1 MPNSAKQ
8 NQPVRPSK
16 THPSSKV
23 TTRCTFPDTCS
34 YGWQFSPFGG
44 HPRSRFL
51 CHLCMEA
58 TTTSVASLDKIFEFS
73 WWQHHLTWKE
83 TSQGYTTTKQ
93 DCRAQLPIHHQG
105 QAHTGTMENQEL
117 VPHPSQL
124 SQLWHLSSTVCS
136 STARGNEFL
145 VPKECNTAHTNYTA
159 SRDEAT
165 GYEPT
170 QGFLYK
176 EQPASRHHIPRHSR

>member
-1 MPNSAKQ
+1 MAVQPFFENTPEAGLYVTGVQKPQQPQWQSKIGQ
-8 NQPVRPSK
+8 NLV
-16 THPSSKV
+16 
-23 TTRCTFPDTCS
+23 
-34 YGWQFSPFGG
+34 QFCPK
-44 HPRSRFL
+44 
-51 CHLCMEA
+51 
-58 TTTSVASLDKIFEFS
+58 LDKFS

-83 TSQGYTTTKQ
+83 ASQGYTTTKQ
-93 DCRAQLPIHHQG
+93 DLRAQLPIHHQG

-124 SQLWHLSSTVCS
+124 SRLWHLSSTVCS
-136 STARGNEFL
+136 STVRGKKEYL

-165 GYEPT
+165 GCEQT

-176 EQPASRHHIPRHSR
+176 EKPVSRHHIPRHSR